1 MSNDKLAKPMQ
12 FGILSAAPDE
22 LAAMQE
28 LVAEAVKDDVTQ
40 FDLPEVKVP
49 AGGGTSWEVPTLEG
63 DQAVKSLRAVILCAQ
78 KVRHYHATKF
88 EDGGGNDP
96 PDCASSDGITGQ
108 GSPGGDCASC
118 PLAQW
123 GSGTNGGQACSER
136 RHMMLLREDGAL
148 PLFLSLPPSSIKGFK
163 KFRALLL
170 NAMTPLHGVVV
181 ELTLTKV
188 KNKGGIAYCE
198 VTFTA
203 AGKLDPEATAHA
215 AELRDVFAAMLTAR
229 MDAPADPDP
238 AAAVNVDDFIDAEAT
253 AE

>member
-1 MSNDKLAKPMQ
+1 MANDKIIKPQQ
-12 FGILSAAPDE
+12 FGILSAAPAE

-28 LVAEAVKDDVTQ
+28 LVAEAVRDDVTQ

-63 DQAVKSLRAVILCAQ
+63 DEATKSLRVVILCAQ
-78 KVRHYHATKF
+78 RVRQYYADEF
-88 EDGGGNDP
+88 SGENNP
-96 PDCASSDGITGQ
+96 PDCASSDGCTGQ

-136 RHMMLLREDGAL
+136 RHMMLLKEDAAL
-148 PLFLSLPPSSIKGFK
+148 PMFLNLPPSSLKGFK

-170 NAMTPLHGVVV
+170 GAMTPLHGVVV
-181 ELTLTKV
+181 ELGLTKA
-188 KNKGGIAYCE
+188 KSSTGIEYSQ
-198 VTFTA
+198 VTFAA

-229 MDAPADPDP
+229 MDAPAAPDP
-238 AAAVNVDDFIDAEAT
+238 AAAVNVDDFIDAEAP